1 MLGLGALGTRALG
14 QLQSQTAIIVG
25 WEAQLPHLTTNSTIY
40 KRYSG
45 IKSKS
50 GFAAF
55 PQPFPEGWQVQPYQP
70 PFQPTIRQRSGALS
84 HPEEGIEGVFVASPS
99 QIFLG
104 YEFPPISPRKV
115 FKGLDQYGNVDTQF
129 INFLPYGW
137 EIQYVQPPA
146 FPKTNIKIGAL
157 SQWEDGIEGQFIVF
171 HPFGWEIQPPQPPH
185 QFIEKRGSILR
196 GDDGTEGIFINFLPF
211 SFEVQPPQPPFRVNQ
226 NRGTILK
233 GDDGTVGIYINFLPY
248 GWEIQPPQ
256 PPHTFFEK
264 KGSILRGIDG
274 IEGILVNF
282 FPFGWEIQPYQ
293 PPFSPKISQKTGAL
307 SHPEEGIEAPY
318 IFVPATQPIWGLDI
332 QPSPSRLYD
341 RGGAWSQCEDGIE
354 FPLINFFPDGWEIQP
369 YQPPF
374 YPKINQKISA
384 TSQWEDG
391 IEFPFIFVAPGQIID
406 GWEIQAFQPPF
417 WLRINQKLGSVSQ
430 WEDGIEYPFINWK
443 NMGWEI
449 QPFQPPH
456 IFVEKRGLILLGDDG
471 IEGKFIRFFPYGWE
485 IQPPQPPFF
494 PTIGRKYGAL
504 SHPEEGIEG
513 LYIFVARNVD
523 LNPIGWVIQIPQPP
537 HPRPERSGAWMFGEL
552 GIEAPYKFVAP
563 TIKNF
568 EFLIKWR
575 R

>member
-293 PPFSPKISQKTGAL
+293 PPF
-307 SHPEEGIEAPY
+307 
-318 IFVPATQPIWGLDI
+318 
-332 QPSPSRLYD
+332 
-341 RGGAWSQCEDGIE
+341 
-354 FPLINFFPDGWEIQP
+354 
-369 YQPPF
+369 
-374 YPKINQKISA
+374 YPKTNQKISA
-384 TSQWEDG
+384 LSQWEDG
-391 IEFPFIFVAPGQIID
+391 IEFPFIFVPPGQIID

-417 WLRINQKLGSVSQ
+417 WLRTNQKLGSVSQ
-430 WEDGIEYPFINWK
+430 WEDGIEYPFVNWK

-471 IEGKFIRFFPYGWE
+471 IEGKFIRFFPSGWE

-494 PTIGRKYGAL
+494 PTIGRRYGAF